1 MVWDMG
7 SYERYCVGCIGWIWA
22 GGFGVLLVD
31 FVLRL
36 VGDLCDFVWFCIC
49 DLNDVLYDFIG
60 WFWDIFKNIG
70 VNFEML
76 VENFLVCPN
85 TCSIKWYLVKIPPG
99 FYHCIK

>member
-1 MVWDMG
+1 MVWYMG
-7 SYERYCVGCIGWIWA
+7 SYERYCDGLIGWIWA

-49 DLNDVLYDFIG
+49 DLNDVLYDFTG
-60 WFWDIFKNIG
+60 WFWDNFKNIG

-76 VENFLVCPN
+76 VEIFLMVAN
-85 TCSIKWYLVKIPPG
+85 TCSIKWCLVIST
-99 FYHCIK
+99 HL